1 MLVMAFL
8 FGVETDAAGD
18 VRHVHVSV
26 IQRGGSQLAH
36 TGVRA
41 GREGVILARETVEH
55 PDHPQAL
62 GEGAV
67 VDGVGQPF
75 EARDFGFCD
84 LAGVGQG
91 CDEAAF
97 DAGFNAASRFYD
109 SAETL
114 LGMKPAQYRD
124 GGWNVTDDFFAGVAG
139 APLPSAGG

>member
-1 MLVMAFL
+1 MLSEPWRDSVRPESSQPPTPIAAMPKVAFL

-18 VRHVHVSV
+18 VRDVHVSV

-41 GREGVILARETVEH
+41 GRKGASLARNAVEH

-62 GEGAV
+62 GKGAV

-75 EARDFGFCD
+75 KAWHFGLCN

-91 CDEAAF
+91 RDETAF
-97 DAGFNAASRFYD
+97 D
-109 SAETL
+109 T
-114 LGMKPAQYRD
+114 
-124 GGWNVTDDFFAGVAG
+124 GVVA
-139 APLPSAGG
+139 

>member
-1 MLVMAFL
+1 MPKVAFL

-18 VRHVHVSV
+18 VRDVHVSV
-26 IQRGGSQLAH
+26 IQRGSSQLAH

-41 GREGVILARETVEH
+41 AREGVSLARDVVEH

-75 EARDFGFCD
+75 EARDFSFCD

-91 CDEAAF
+91 CDETAF
-97 DAGFNAASRFYD
+97 D
-109 SAETL
+109 T
-114 LGMKPAQYRD
+114 
-124 GGWNVTDDFFAGVAG
+124 GVVA
-139 APLPSAGG
+139 